1 MLLPRWWMRLKT
13 IYVLIFIDARGI
25 RPRHPK
31 TSDFARRRI
40 QSAVMA
46 ETISYDCPNC
56 SAPVTLPLGE
66 VETVLRFLPDE
77 REMEVVRTREE
88 MKRRERV
95 AIQKAMLKKQ
105 LDQEEMARWRNTA
118 ARVAIAALPVVGDV
132 AGRAMF
138 RSAVHR
144 GGGGCAGCGCLGLA
158 AALLAALAAL

>member
-1 MLLPRWWMRLKT
+1 
-13 IYVLIFIDARGI
+13 
-25 RPRHPK
+25 
-31 TSDFARRRI
+31 
-40 QSAVMA
+40 MA

-66 VETVLRFLPDE
+66 VETVCEYCGSHLRFLPDE